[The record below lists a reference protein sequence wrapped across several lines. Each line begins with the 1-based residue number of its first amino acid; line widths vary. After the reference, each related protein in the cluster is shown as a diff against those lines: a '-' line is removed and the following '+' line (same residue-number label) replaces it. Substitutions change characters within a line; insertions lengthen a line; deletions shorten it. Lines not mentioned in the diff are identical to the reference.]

1 MDKIFFSIGYEVCSI
16 MKSIGLYKV
25 CRTQNDWY
33 NIGIV
38 TLIILVFVIVGI
50 FQGLRKKKMIL

>member
-50 FQGLRKKKMIL
+50 FQRLRK